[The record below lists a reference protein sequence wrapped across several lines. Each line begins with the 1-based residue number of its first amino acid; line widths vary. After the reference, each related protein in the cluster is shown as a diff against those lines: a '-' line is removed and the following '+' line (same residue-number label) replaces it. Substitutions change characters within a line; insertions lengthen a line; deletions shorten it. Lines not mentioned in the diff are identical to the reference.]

1 VPTKPSSTV
10 AAKKAAHPARPKL
23 VRGSF
28 TMTEAD
34 FEVIAAL
41 KVKALKS
48 KRVAKKSELVRAGLR
63 ALAALDAAA
72 LVAALD
78 QLEPVKTGR
87 PQKGR

>member
-1 VPTKPSSTV
+1 
-10 AAKKAAHPARPKL
+10 
-23 VRGSF
+23 
-28 TMTEAD
+28 
-34 FEVIAAL
+34 
-41 KVKALKS
+41 
-48 KRVAKKSELVRAGLR
+48 VRAGLR